1 MSLPFCTSAKCTH
14 KVGGKKIVKK
24 WYGTFMTHSPVLH
37 KQSSTFIFAGY
48 LIFFCQGFF
57 QDLFLD
63 HLQIFPFSSWK
74 DLQYFEKLER
84 PLR

>member
-24 WYGTFMTHSPVLH
+24 WYGTFMTHSPVVH
-37 KQSSTFIFAGY
+37 KHIHLCRLSY
-48 LIFFCQGFF
+48 LFCQGFF